1 MSYRLN
7 ALAELLSHELAS
19 KNHYQG
25 IIAGLYRRFGVSSY
39 NVIGQEHDADGLPF
53 LEKWP
58 RTTGG

>member
-7 ALAELLSHELAS
+7 ALAERLSQDQAD